1 MVTFGEDNKER
12 WCRFE
17 YEFLPNFCFTC
28 GKVGHIDKSC
38 SIKLG
43 RGETQ
48 QFGKWLKWTPGQ
60 KGSYSSEKG
69 SWSGR
74 RGSENRKYFSSGN
87 GGAGSGSDRLTWRKD
102 KIPNQDS
109 LGLGNSKEREVMNP
123 LKLIDATIVD
133 ASRNETT
140 TKDAGCK
147 KQLLFEIR
155 KG

>member
-1 MVTFGEDNKER
+1 
-12 WCRFE
+12 
-17 YEFLPNFCFTC
+17 
-28 GKVGHIDKSC
+28 
-38 SIKLG
+38 
-43 RGETQ
+43 
-48 QFGKWLKWTPGQ
+48 
-60 KGSYSSEKG
+60 
-69 SWSGR
+69 
-74 RGSENRKYFSSGN
+74 
-87 GGAGSGSDRLTWRKD
+87 LTWRKD